1 MSMKETLGIEKAD
14 IIVGIPSYNESDS
27 IGFVVQ
33 QATAGLKKYFS
44 QYSCL
49 IINVDNNS
57 PDNTKQAFLSTPTN
71 GIKKAYVTTPP
82 GVKGK
87 GNNFYN
93 LFKIV
98 KELKPKAV
106 VVVDADLKSITP
118 EWIKN
123 LAEPIMRGADMVTPM
138 YSRHKY
144 DGTIT
149 NNIVY
154 PIIVGLLGR
163 NIRQPI
169 GGDFSFSSRLAE
181 HWLKQEWSE
190 TIRQFGIDIFMTTN
204 AILGGFKICST
215 NLGAKIHKVKD
226 PGESLGPMF
235 KQVIGTLFSVINA
248 NKESISNN
256 GIEQPLI
263 FGDTELQEP
272 QMMCINT
279 ENLRKNFNN
288 GRSKHLPVL
297 KQYLSEETYEELRKI
312 SLEAEGISPELWA
325 RTLYDLLLAYPKAE
339 NKPLLL
345 EAMQPLYFG
354 RVYSFAKESAGLS
367 HEQAEAKI
375 QEQAKVFHDMR
386 DYALKRLVATPVVE
400 TNQ

>member
-1 MSMKETLGIEKAD
+1 MNVKETLGIEKAD

-33 QATAGLKKYFS
+33 QAAAGLKKYFS

-57 PDNTKQAFLSTPTN
+57 PDNTKEAFLSTDT
-71 GIKKAYVTTPP
+71 GEIKKAYVTTPP

-93 LFKIV
+93 LFKVV
-98 KELKPKAV
+98 KELQPKAV

-123 LAEPIMRGADMVTPM
+123 LAEPIIRGADLVTPM

-169 GGDFSFSSRLAE
+169 GGDFSFSSKLAE
-181 HWLKQEWSE
+181 YWLKQEWSE

-204 AILGGFKICST
+204 AIMGGFKVCSS

-235 KQVIGTLFSVINA
+235 KQVIGTLFSIINA
-248 NKESISNN
+248 NKQLISNN
-256 GIEQPLI
+256 GIEQPLT

-272 QMMCINT
+272 QTMSINT
-279 ENLRKNFNN
+279 ENLRKNFNE
-288 GRSKHLPVL
+288 GRRKYLHVL
-297 KQYLSEETYEELRKI
+297 KQYLTEQTYNEFRNL
-312 SLEAEGISPELWA
+312 SLEAQSITPELWA
-325 RTLYDLLLAYPKAE
+325 KTLYDLLIAYPKAE
-339 NKPLLL
+339 NKPELL

-354 RVYSFAKESAGLS
+354 RVYSFAKESAGMS
-367 HEQAEAKI
+367 HEEAEEKI
-375 QEQAKVFHDMR
+375 QEQAEVFHDLR
-386 DYALKRLVATPVVE
+386 DYALKRLVGTPVPQ